1 MMYLSRE
8 GPLSKIYLQFE
19 GKFINQ
25 QLSFY
30 TYSRDAIHEILKT
43 NKINSDDEIILP
55 NFICSTVIE
64 VIINITEKIKF
75 YDINNELNYCENEIA
90 QLISSKTKLIFF
102 VDYFGVQSPVSDEL
116 QKKLKIKNI
125 IIVKDAAHS
134 FLTEVDNDFI
144 KNYDYDYLISSI
156 YKNIPLQ
163 VGSIAI
169 GNFDNQKNFINLF
182 ILIKRFLVLFT
193 KNLIYFLGLQK
204 FLHTQLYDIK
214 ISTSDYKSSS
224 YGTNAY
230 RMYYAFFKKIDF
242 KKIISERQD
251 LTNKFDDFIR
261 NKTNFLPIF
270 NSTLVKNNVLQ
281 AYPVILQSKIERDIL
296 LKKLIDNKIDAYTWP
311 TFHSINCNE
320 ALWTRLLLLPIDN
333 RVLKVISNV

>member
-1 MMYLSRE
+1 M
-8 GPLSKIYLQFE
+8 
-19 GKFINQ
+19 
-25 QLSFY
+25 
-30 TYSRDAIHEILKT
+30 
-43 NKINSDDEIILP
+43 
-55 NFICSTVIE
+55 
-64 VIINITEKIKF
+64 
-75 YDINNELNYCENEIA
+75 
-90 QLISSKTKLIFF
+90 
-102 VDYFGVQSPVSDEL
+102 
-116 QKKLKIKNI
+116 
-125 IIVKDAAHS
+125 
-134 FLTEVDNDFI
+134 
-144 KNYDYDYLISSI
+144 
-156 YKNIPLQ
+156 
-163 VGSIAI
+163 
-169 GNFDNQKNFINLF
+169 
-182 ILIKRFLVLFT
+182 LFT

-230 RMYYAFFKKIDF
+230 RMFYAFFKKIDF